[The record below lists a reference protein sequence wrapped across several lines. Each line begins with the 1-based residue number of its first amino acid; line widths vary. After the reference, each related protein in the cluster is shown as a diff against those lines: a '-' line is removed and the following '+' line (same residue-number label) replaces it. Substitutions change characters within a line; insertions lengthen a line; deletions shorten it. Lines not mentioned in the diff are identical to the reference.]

1 MPSELRHEAPTPVT
15 QLPGAG
21 PAPGAS
27 ASAGPVLAGCRV
39 AIFGLVTRQSLSFAV
54 AARAQVLGAE
64 VVLAAPAGLGRL
76 TGLVAEGLPRPAA
89 LLDAQSGTEPLRGV
103 DGVFLPLTGPG
114 PRPYGP
120 HFSRPAPAGAG
131 ERFRTL
137 GALASILEAAAA
149 AAHGRAAAVV
159 LHDFDPAAPAAWESR
174 GDTTIRDGVQRLAAE
189 HGPAGLRI
197 NLLRTGPVA
206 TIAAHEP
213 GHAAGVHRRYA
224 AAPLGWDATDPRPAA
239 DAACFLL
246 SPLSAR
252 ICGQVLV
259 VDGGYE
265 AAAATGR

>member
-1 MPSELRHEAPTPVT
+1 MPPELRHEALAPVAR
-15 QLPGAG
+15 LPGAG
-21 PAPGAS
+21 AAPGAS
-27 ASAGPVLAGCRV
+27 AGLVLAGHRV

-54 AARAQVLGAE
+54 AAGAQALGAE

-89 LLDAQSGTEPLRGV
+89 LLDAQSGAEPLRGV
-103 DGVFLPLTGPG
+103 DGVFLPLTRPG

-131 ERFRTL
+131 ERFRML
-137 GALASILEAAAA
+137 GALARTLEAAAA
-149 AAHGRAAAVV
+149 AGQGRATAVV

-189 HGPAGLRI
+189 HGPGGLRI

-259 VDGGYE
+259 VDGGHE
-265 AAAATGR
+265 AAAATGC